1 AGWDTAV
8 ASNGSSI
15 SYSAPTST
23 LAAGKYLVMY
33 SERFDTTDITNN
45 QRVEIQSRLLIDGLA
60 TTTGAGQTY
69 VRKEDGSAGDWQ
81 RAAIVGGSAIINIS
95 NDDTELA
102 TRFYRTDSSSDGG
115 GTTDRTPGWGGM
127 TILRLDDSWNY
138 ARYNVSGETATVD
151 TFNEVVWDQTAEEDT
166 GFSRTG
172 ANITITNAGRY
183 LVTYTIPITTDG
195 GSDRTEYISK
205 IQLDNTDVEGSY
217 VSTYIRENQ
226 STDDG
231 VLSYVGIINVS
242 ASDVLDIKMD
252 MTDGTITGHN
262 MEEGSSI
269 EILELPSGNETIIA
283 EATTGEMNPVTL
295 TEFAWDTTA
304 FIDTDAFTMGA
315 GTDSYVDVD
324 VDGDYLFFAA
334 QQTTNGGTRTFP
346 SARFSV
352 NDVISSSTSGGQFN
366 RSGGADQGGFAFGG
380 LLTNL
385 SAGDDISLENIYIE
399 VDRAA
404 QTLNHGAMSGLRLG
418 SVFSAPA
425 SEGSTG
431 GTFIANGGLV
441 EFDSSDSGETIN
453 PGNSHFYDV
462 VFDNASGGWTLS
474 TDATST
480 NNFILTNVSDFT
492 NTQTVEVQGEFST
505 AVASTSTTWT
515 GGVLYLNSETD
526 YEINNKLTGGDDYG
540 TLQVGANTDISMWN
554 SSSTVYAVDASSSL
568 YSQDHYATDGYLN
581 IFGDYN
587 RTSGTEYW
595 SYATDFDGTDLS
607 GGSERQTNVYIE
619 NSSVVTIT
627 DTFLEGIG
635 TSTASTTVQNRGSG
649 TYTVNI
655 SGGTTTLQYYDFG
668 DLGSTG
674 LSLLN
679 ANAITSLAD
688 GAFTPSVASGVGLTI
703 SSTTIDANPGLQI
716 YRVQFATT
724 TVIAATNVT
733 QTDGAPVS
741 YWWFRDSSGNIDG
754 EAFDND
760 PDKDPDGDPGS
771 IRWDDSSLVITV
783 SGTVY
788 QSDESSP
795 MSTPVCDN
803 SANIVRV
810 VVENGSSYVGS
821 CASADGSYSIGGVV
835 VIGDPI
841 ITTYLDTNGGVRG
854 ATVTKTP
861 TANITDLD
869 IYQNHV
875 ITRHEDVVA
884 LTIADMA
891 TYDSNDDTDIPYIA
905 ATGTT
910 DTLNI
915 FSETELHIASSTTFS
930 PSGDVTIS
938 GNASSSSADGSLHID
953 NNAVF
958 VGYSTSTI
966 TLAGSLTVDDGAT
979 FTSASTT
986 VLMNATTTGKTITT
1000 PASQEIIFNELIF
1013 NGVSGGWN
1021 INGDIRVVEN
1031 INVSTGTVTGT
1042 SDVVIENGSMSGNGT
1057 VSFGSGTTTIENTN
1071 TLGGN
1076 TPWTFGN
1083 LVLGNGVVTGTTTPG
1098 GATTTILDTLTIN
1111 TGHFLDAGNTVWVL
1125 SGTGDVFM
1133 EDGTFLY
1140 DTSTIIY
1147 NGTGAAN
1154 ILSTNYYNLILNA
1167 LGGSPT
1173 YTATGL
1179 GVQVFGDLDIG
1190 NTGTT
1195 TVDFD
1200 TNDSA
1205 LNIEGG
1211 VAIHT
1216 LGTFVASDSGAT
1228 TLAGSYDNNG
1238 IFTSSGGVLTFDG
1251 SGVHTIAAGN
1261 SAFGSVIINGSGDF
1275 TVSEHAT
1282 ATSFTITAADDF
1294 TLASSQALAVGGTF
1308 TNSLGGADTIW
1319 TDSILHLYG
1328 GGNYEINA
1336 STIDDSYGTL
1346 VVGTDTDIRMW
1357 NSDASTTTVNSSG
1370 SIYSQDH
1377 DDVSGD
1383 LYIYGDYVKSS
1394 GSDYWSYAKDFDGTD
1409 ISGSPRKVDVY
1420 IAANASTT
1428 HLGG

>member
-1 AGWDTAV
+1 
-8 ASNGSSI
+8 
-15 SYSAPTST
+15 
-23 LAAGKYLVMY
+23 
-33 SERFDTTDITNN
+33 
-45 QRVEIQSRLLIDGLA
+45 
-60 TTTGAGQTY
+60 
-69 VRKEDGSAGDWQ
+69 
-81 RAAIVGGSAIINIS
+81 
-95 NDDTELA
+95 
-102 TRFYRTDSSSDGG
+102 
-115 GTTDRTPGWGGM
+115 
-127 TILRLDDSWNY
+127 
-138 ARYNVSGETATVD
+138 
-151 TFNEVVWDQTAEEDT
+151 
-166 GFSRTG
+166 
-172 ANITITNAGRY
+172 
-183 LVTYTIPITTDG
+183 
-195 GSDRTEYISK
+195 
-205 IQLDNTDVEGSY
+205 
-217 VSTYIRENQ
+217 
-226 STDDG
+226 
-231 VLSYVGIINVS
+231 
-242 ASDVLDIKMD
+242 
-252 MTDGTITGHN
+252 
-262 MEEGSSI
+262 
-269 EILELPSGNETIIA
+269 
-283 EATTGEMNPVTL
+283 
-295 TEFAWDTTA
+295 
-304 FIDTDAFTMGA
+304 
-315 GTDSYVDVD
+315 
-324 VDGDYLFFAA
+324 
-334 QQTTNGGTRTFP
+334 
-346 SARFSV
+346 
-352 NDVISSSTSGGQFN
+352 
-366 RSGGADQGGFAFGG
+366 
-380 LLTNL
+380 
-385 SAGDDISLENIYIE
+385 
-399 VDRAA
+399 
-404 QTLNHGAMSGLRLG
+404 
-418 SVFSAPA
+418 
-425 SEGSTG
+425 
-431 GTFIANGGLV
+431 
-441 EFDSSDSGETIN
+441 
-453 PGNSHFYDV
+453 
-462 VFDNASGGWTLS
+462 
-474 TDATST
+474 
-480 NNFILTNVSDFT
+480 
-492 NTQTVEVQGEFST
+492 
-505 AVASTSTTWT
+505 
-515 GGVLYLNSETD
+515 
-526 YEINNKLTGGDDYG
+526 
-540 TLQVGANTDISMWN
+540 
-554 SSSTVYAVDASSSL
+554 
-568 YSQDHYATDGYLN
+568 
-581 IFGDYN
+581 
-587 RTSGTEYW
+587 
-595 SYATDFDGTDLS
+595 
-607 GGSERQTNVYIE
+607 
-619 NSSVVTIT
+619 
-627 DTFLEGIG
+627 
-635 TSTASTTVQNRGSG
+635 
-649 TYTVNI
+649 
-655 SGGTTTLQYYDFG
+655 
-668 DLGSTG
+668 
-674 LSLLN
+674 
-679 ANAITSLAD
+679 
-688 GAFTPSVASGVGLTI
+688 
-703 SSTTIDANPGLQI
+703 
-716 YRVQFATT
+716 
-724 TVIAATNVT
+724 
-733 QTDGAPVS
+733 
-741 YWWFRDSSGNIDG
+741 
-754 EAFDND
+754 
-760 PDKDPDGDPGS
+760 
-771 IRWDDSSLVITV
+771 
-783 SGTVY
+783 
-788 QSDESSP
+788 
-795 MSTPVCDN
+795 
-803 SANIVRV
+803 
-810 VVENGSSYVGS
+810 
-821 CASADGSYSIGGVV
+821 
-835 VIGDPI
+835 
-841 ITTYLDTNGGVRG
+841 
-854 ATVTKTP
+854 
-861 TANITDLD
+861 
-869 IYQNHV
+869 
-875 ITRHEDVVA
+875 
-884 LTIADMA
+884 

-1428 HLGG
+1428 HLGGSLAVIGTAVNSTAIQNQGVGTYAIEVGGNASTTWQYYDIRDSNDKGLVLSGTPDIGDLSYGQFLVANDNETGMTVDGSVITNNPASIYTGNVFATSSGVTTAYNVTIIGTTLSAWRFTGHSGDIDGEVFDNDDGDPGYITWDDSALAITISGKVYSDEGSTVSGVCTGASNIKLVGIGFSATTTSCNGSGTYIFNGISYAAGCLLNVYIDGETENGVTVTHDPISSINNLDIYENRVIVRHESSDPLTIDDMTGWDSSDDVGDVIFTALSDTPDTLTLPSNVKLLVWTGKQFEPDGDVTVTGSGAGAAYDGTLELYDGATFTANSGEEHSVGGSLITG

>member
-1 AGWDTAV
+1 ATTTSETIDSTGATLALFNNVTFGSSTSISNWSLTTALDIDGDLAVNEGVLSRGLSEISVAGDLSTGLNGSWTGVGTTTFDGNGTSNWSDAHLTPENVGKVVIDGSSKTISLAGNVAAESVSIGADDILSASASDYDITVYQDWINNNTFLAQQGTVFFGATSTNKTIIAGGDSFYDLTFNGVGGAWSFSEANLSVTNNFTVSTGTVTMPTGTTTLSGSFSSVGGTFSHNNATLLMTSGGVETLAASGTPFTNAFYNLTFNGSGSWTFTDTNATTSNDFRIQSGTATFPSGELSIGGSLVETGGGFNHGNGTVKFISAAQGNLVDPDNSSFNNLTFDGPNGGWSLPASNNMTVLGDFTIASGTATSTSGTLFVGGSWNITAGVGGGTSAAPGDYLIRRNDSDTASVTTANLNAGWDTAV

-655 SGGTTTLQYYDFG
+655 SGGTTTL
-668 DLGSTG
+668 
-674 LSLLN
+674 
-679 ANAITSLAD
+679 
-688 GAFTPSVASGVGLTI
+688 
-703 SSTTIDANPGLQI
+703 
-716 YRVQFATT
+716 
-724 TVIAATNVT
+724 
-733 QTDGAPVS
+733 
-741 YWWFRDSSGNIDG
+741 
-754 EAFDND
+754 
-760 PDKDPDGDPGS
+760 
-771 IRWDDSSLVITV
+771 
-783 SGTVY
+783 
-788 QSDESSP
+788 
-795 MSTPVCDN
+795 
-803 SANIVRV
+803 
-810 VVENGSSYVGS
+810 
-821 CASADGSYSIGGVV
+821 
-835 VIGDPI
+835 
-841 ITTYLDTNGGVRG
+841 
-854 ATVTKTP
+854 
-861 TANITDLD
+861 
-869 IYQNHV
+869 
-875 ITRHEDVVA
+875 
-884 LTIADMA
+884 
-891 TYDSNDDTDIPYIA
+891 
-905 ATGTT
+905 
-910 DTLNI
+910 
-915 FSETELHIASSTTFS
+915 
-930 PSGDVTIS
+930 
-938 GNASSSSADGSLHID
+938 
-953 NNAVF
+953 
-958 VGYSTSTI
+958 
-966 TLAGSLTVDDGAT
+966 
-979 FTSASTT
+979 
-986 VLMNATTTGKTITT
+986 
-1000 PASQEIIFNELIF
+1000 
-1013 NGVSGGWN
+1013 
-1021 INGDIRVVEN
+1021 
-1031 INVSTGTVTGT
+1031 
-1042 SDVVIENGSMSGNGT
+1042 
-1057 VSFGSGTTTIENTN
+1057 
-1071 TLGGN
+1071 
-1076 TPWTFGN
+1076 
-1083 LVLGNGVVTGTTTPG
+1083 
-1098 GATTTILDTLTIN
+1098 
-1111 TGHFLDAGNTVWVL
+1111 
-1125 SGTGDVFM
+1125 
-1133 EDGTFLY
+1133 
-1140 DTSTIIY
+1140 
-1147 NGTGAAN
+1147 
-1154 ILSTNYYNLILNA
+1154 
-1167 LGGSPT
+1167 
-1173 YTATGL
+1173 
-1179 GVQVFGDLDIG
+1179 
-1190 NTGTT
+1190 
-1195 TVDFD
+1195 
-1200 TNDSA
+1200 
-1205 LNIEGG
+1205 
-1211 VAIHT
+1211 
-1216 LGTFVASDSGAT
+1216 
-1228 TLAGSYDNNG
+1228 
-1238 IFTSSGGVLTFDG
+1238 
-1251 SGVHTIAAGN
+1251 
-1261 SAFGSVIINGSGDF
+1261 
-1275 TVSEHAT
+1275 
-1282 ATSFTITAADDF
+1282 
-1294 TLASSQALAVGGTF
+1294 
-1308 TNSLGGADTIW
+1308 
-1319 TDSILHLYG
+1319 
-1328 GGNYEINA
+1328 
-1336 STIDDSYGTL
+1336 
-1346 VVGTDTDIRMW
+1346 
-1357 NSDASTTTVNSSG
+1357 
-1370 SIYSQDH
+1370 
-1377 DDVSGD
+1377 
-1383 LYIYGDYVKSS
+1383 
-1394 GSDYWSYAKDFDGTD
+1394 
-1409 ISGSPRKVDVY
+1409 
-1420 IAANASTT
+1420 
-1428 HLGG
+1428 